1 MFETFIKGILEDSTF
16 NQKYKDV
23 VSQLASNP
31 EEPKY
36 NWDCKQCDI
45 YDTPR
50 FSRKEN
56 MNIYEI
62 YQTKYMSFDISKRN
76 RDHLLLSIVES
87 LFGQCIPITIQM
99 PHIVNVMVKQMIDND
114 TDWCEPTKLCSGNPK
129 YGAFPDLPKQIY
141 NY

>member
-1 MFETFIKGILEDSTF
+1 MDGCKIYITITGSGRIKH
-16 NQKYKDV
+16 NV
-23 VSQLASNP
+23 
-31 EEPKY
+31 
-36 NWDCKQCDI
+36 C
-45 YDTPR
+45 
-50 FSRKEN
+50 